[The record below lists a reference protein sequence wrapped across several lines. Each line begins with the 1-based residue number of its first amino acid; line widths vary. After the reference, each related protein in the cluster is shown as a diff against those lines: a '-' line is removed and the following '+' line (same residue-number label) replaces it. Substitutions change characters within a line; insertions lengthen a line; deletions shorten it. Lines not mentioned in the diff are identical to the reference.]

1 MTRAMPFLFVAIWA
15 TGFLTARLV
24 ASHVEPLSFLGW
36 RFALSA
42 AVFVAIALIWKAPW
56 PANRAGWRNAA
67 IAGVLMQGVYLSSVF
82 WAVNHGVP
90 AGIAA
95 LITGLQPLLT
105 AMLAGPLLHERVRP
119 RRWAGI
125 LLGFAGALLVLEP
138 QVVAAGGL
146 LLTPLLV
153 VGLGT
158 VAITLGT
165 IWQKHTGAA
174 ADLRTGAAIQFMG
187 AAVIGVPLALTTEH
201 GRFDGSWQAF
211 AGLGWAVLGLSVGAT
226 TLLLLLIRRGA
237 VAGVASLF
245 YLVPP
250 VVALAAYLIFG
261 EQLAAIQ
268 ILGMAVA
275 TTGVALAS
283 RD

>member
-24 ASHVEPLSFLGW
+24 ASHVDPLSFLGW
-36 RFALSA
+36 RFVLSA
-42 AVFVAIALIWKAPW
+42 LVFTGIAVAVRAPW
-56 PANRAGWRNAA
+56 PRDAMAWRNALV
-67 IAGVLMQGVYLSSVF
+67 AGVLMQGIYLSSVF

-105 AMLAGPLLHERVRP
+105 AMLAFPLLGERVTL

-125 LLGFAGALLVLEP
+125 MLGFAGALLVLHP
-138 QVVAAGGL
+138 QLRAAGGL
-146 LLTPLLV
+146 LLTPLLACG
-153 VGLGT
+153 VGMVG
-158 VAITLGT
+158 ITLGT
-165 IWQKHTGAA
+165 IWQKRHGGT
-174 ADLRTGAAIQFMG
+174 ADLRTGAATQFIG
-187 AAVIGVPLALTTEH
+187 AAIIGVPLALLTEQ

-250 VVALAAYLIFG
+250 VVALAAFALFG
-261 EQLAAIQ
+261 EHLSVLQVT
-268 ILGMAVA
+268 GMGVA
-275 TTGVALAS
+275 TAGVAIAS

>member
-1 MTRAMPFLFVAIWA
+1 MTRAMPFLFVVIWA

-24 ASHVEPLSFLGW
+24 ASHVDPLSFLGW
-36 RFALSA
+36 RFVLSA
-42 AVFVAIALIWKAPW
+42 AVFVLIALAFRAPW
-56 PANRAGWRNAA
+56 PTTRLGWRNALV
-67 IAGVLMQGVYLSSVF
+67 AGVLMQGIYLSSVF

-105 AMLAGPLLHERVRP
+105 AVLAGPLLGERVRP

-125 LLGFAGALLVLEP
+125 LLGFAGALMVLEP
-138 QVVAAGGL
+138 QLQAAGGL
-146 LLTPLLV
+146 LLTPLLM
-153 VGLGT
+153 VGVGTLG
-158 VAITLGT
+158 ITLGT
-165 IWQKHTGAA
+165 IWQKRTGGT

-187 AAVIGVPLALTTEH
+187 AAVIGVPLALLTEA

-250 VVALAAYLIFG
+250 VVALAAYALFG
-261 EQLAAIQ
+261 ERLSLLQV
-268 ILGMAVA
+268 LGMVVA
-275 TTGVALAS
+275 SAGVALAS